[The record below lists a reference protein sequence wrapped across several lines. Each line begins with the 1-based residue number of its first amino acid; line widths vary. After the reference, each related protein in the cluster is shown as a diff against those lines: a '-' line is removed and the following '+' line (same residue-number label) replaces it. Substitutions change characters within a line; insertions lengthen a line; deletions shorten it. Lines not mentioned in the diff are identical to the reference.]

1 MSRQKTLADRE
12 QYVVKANDLIRRT
25 RYSLTAQQ
33 QKIVLFA
40 ISKIKPDDDIHTE
53 YTFDINELANACG
66 MNIRDG
72 GYYYDKIKEDLKRL
86 AEPTW
91 IPMTNEDN
99 KPVERMI
106 SWINSDAEIMPGDSK
121 VKLSFNKHL
130 QPYLFDLKEK
140 YTQYRLQNV
149 LVFRGKYAIRLYE
162 IMRSYTTQRALDDY
176 TERDIIITL
185 DDLRYL
191 LDADVYKRWVDFD
204 RFVLKPAVSEI
215 NKRAE
220 DIHVEYEP
228 MRGDHTRSIEKINFI
243 ITCARIKQ
251 AYEAHVARK
260 KKLDHFEIGAENKTT
275 KGDVVK

>member
-1 MSRQKTLADRE
+1 MANRQKTLKDRE
-12 QYVVKANDLIRRT
+12 YYVVKANDLIRRT

-40 ISKIKPDDDIHTE
+40 ISKIKRGDDIGTE

-66 MNIRDG
+66 MKIRDG
-72 GYYYDKIKEDLKRL
+72 GSYYERIKEDLKRL

-91 IPMTNEDN
+91 IPMTNDDN
-99 KPVERMI
+99 KVVDRMI
-106 SWINSDAEIMPGDSK
+106 SWINSDAEISAGDST
-121 VKLSFNKHL
+121 VKISFNKHL

-162 IMRSYTTQRALDDY
+162 IMRSYTTQQALEDGQ
-176 TERDIIITL
+176 EKDITITL

-191 LDADVYKRWVDFD
+191 LDTDVYKRWVDFD
-204 RFVLKPAVSEI
+204 RFIIRPAISEI

-220 DIHVEYEP
+220 DIHIDYYSMHGE
-228 MRGDHTRSIEKINFI
+228 HTRAIEKINFV
-243 ITCARIKQ
+243 ITPAGRRQ
-251 AYEAHVARK
+251 QTEAHIQRK
-260 KKLDHFEIGAENKTT
+260 EKLDHIQIGGGAK
-275 KGDVVK
+275 K

>member
-25 RYSLTAQQ
+25 RYTLTAQQ

-40 ISKIKPDDDIHTE
+40 ISKIKPEDDIDTE

-66 MNIRDG
+66 MKIRDG
-72 GYYYDKIKEDLKRL
+72 GSYYDRIKEDLDILTSRQWCTMPDG
-86 AEPTW
+86 AERT
-91 IPMTNEDN
+91 
-99 KPVERMI
+99 I
-106 SWINSDAEIMPGDSK
+106 SWIGDAEIIKNDAK
-121 VKLSFNKHL
+121 VTITFNKYM

-162 IMRSYTTQRALDDY
+162 IMRSYTTQRALEDDI
-176 TERDIIITL
+176 EKDITITL
-185 DDLRYL
+185 EDLRYL
-191 LDADVYKRWVDFD
+191 LDTRSYKYWGDFE
-204 RFVLKPAVSEI
+204 RFILRPAIKEI
-215 NKRAE
+215 NERAE

-243 ITCARIKQ
+243 ITSARIKQ
-251 AYEAHVARK
+251 VYNAHIARK
-260 KKLDHFEIGAENKTT
+260 EKLDHIRIGGGAK
-275 KGDVVK
+275 K

>member
-66 MNIRDG
+66 MKIRDG
-72 GYYYDKIKEDLKRL
+72 GSYYDRIKEDLRRL
-86 AEPTW
+86 ADPVW
-91 IPMTNEDN
+91 LPMTNEEN

-106 SWINSDAEIMPGDSK
+106 SWINSDAEILPGDSK
-121 VKLSFNKHL
+121 VKISFNKHL

-162 IMRSYTTQRALDDY
+162 IMRSYTTQRALEDDI
-176 TERDIIITL
+176 EKDIVITL
-185 DDLRYL
+185 EDLRYL
-191 LDADVYKRWVDFD
+191 LDVQSYDIWTDFN
-204 RFVLKPAVSEI
+204 RFIIKPAIKEI
-215 NKRAE
+215 NERAE
-220 DIHVEYEP
+220 DIHIEYEP
-228 MRGDHTRSIEKINFI
+228 MRGDHTRSIEQINFI
-243 ITCARIKQ
+243 ITRARAKQ
-251 AYEAHVARK
+251 QLDAHYARK
-260 KKLDHFEIGAENKTT
+260 EKLDHITISGRTAK
-275 KGDVVK
+275 K